1 MLFLCPEFDVLPRRG
16 ERAVSAPGDAG
27 DAVGVSGEG
36 CRVCPTFPEFDGAV
50 PRRTGGERAVSALGD
65 AGDACGVSVEGCR
78 VGLTFPEFDG
88 LVPRTGC
95 EDAAVSAPGDV
106 VNDVGGDF

>member
-1 MLFLCPEFDVLPRRG
+1 M
-16 ERAVSAPGDAG
+16 S
-27 DAVGVSGEG
+27 S
-36 CRVCPTFPEFDGAV
+36 
-50 PRRTGGERAVSALGD
+50 
-65 AGDACGVSVEGCR
+65 EGCR

-106 VNDVGGDF
+106 VNGVGGDF